1 MFVWLLYLDR
11 FILFVHFHRVWRI
24 CVYPNDFVFFCLT
37 FIGSLSN
44 NKAASES
51 RQAPTKRLTSASSQR
66 STGFARTPRS
76 NGSLSTAATTYAP
89 GYTEASAHALGPGST
104 KLPPYDKVK
113 PVYVD
118 IAFLPGG
125 GNPHL
130 VDAEWFKRVR
140 ARYYVATDPRPS
152 AILMEAMV
160 VGKESW
166 TGEDAKLSASLILAH
181 ESEELM
187 IWLGRNSGRLAACHL
202 DVSAIASRSSI
213 QLMSE
218 SQLTAEATQPLT
230 CAGYR
235 IDL

>member
-1 MFVWLLYLDR
+1 MCP
-11 FILFVHFHRVWRI
+11 LFLF
-24 CVYPNDFVFFCLT
+24 P
-37 FIGSLSN
+37 
-44 NKAASES
+44 
-51 RQAPTKRLTSASSQR
+51 APTKRLTSASSQR
-66 STGFARTPRS
+66 STGFARTRKLSILNQPHLPIIFTARS

-89 GYTEASAHALGPGST
+89 GYTEASAYALGPGST
-104 KLPPYDKVK
+104 KLPPYDKIK

-152 AILMEAMV
+152 AVLMEAMV

-166 TGEDAKLSASLILAH
+166 TGEDAKLPASLILAH

>member
-1 MFVWLLYLDR
+1 MNSVDKA
-11 FILFVHFHRVWRI
+11 IWRNSSGS
-24 CVYPNDFVFFCLT
+24 CTVTLVYWT
-37 FIGSLSN
+37 MTT
-44 NKAASES
+44 
-51 RQAPTKRLTSASSQR
+51 PTKRLTSASSQR
-66 STGFARTPRS
+66 STGFTRTPRS
-76 NGSLSTAATTYAP
+76 NGSLSAAATTVTYAP

-113 PVYVD
+113 PMYMD

-152 AILMEAMV
+152 AVLMEAMV

-166 TGEDAKLSASLILAH
+166 TGEDAKLPASLILAH

-213 QLMSE
+213 QLLSE
-218 SQLTAEATQPLT
+218 SQLATEAAQSLT
-230 CAGYR
+230 CTGYR